1 MKLVVNYIKH
11 VRVFLNGEI
20 IEPTKKKEKQ
30 VCYEIPHDAY
40 PISVDIVHYEEP
52 WELLAY
58 SQPTCWQAIR
68 NCLKEGFEHP
78 YCCLQIVSAG
88 PFPRRMDFEVRERC
102 VKSGFLTYKSYY
114 FSLTNVQ
121 VPDELDIEQTYFSSE
136 KEERL
141 ALIIPIIKWLVVL
154 ALLLWF
160 DVSWAIEILHH
171 ADSAETF
178 TNLLS
183 PIHLY
188 GTIPILTLSVFSV
201 FALDI
206 RGIIMQRN
214 QQHANRFL

>member
-30 VCYEIPHDAY
+30 VWYELPHDAY
-40 PISVDIVHYEEP
+40 PITVDIVHYEEP

-102 VKSGFLTYKSYY
+102 VKSGFLTCKSYY

-121 VPDELDIEQTYFSSE
+121 VPDELDIEQTYFRFISRKNQIQGYHSCTTSFSLSF
-136 KEERL
+136 RCYCQSYL
-141 ALIIPIIKWLVVL
+141 AKPISQICSNLWVL
-154 ALLLWF
+154 QQLLNKRCQ
-160 DVSWAIEILHH
+160 IL
-171 ADSAETF
+171 
-178 TNLLS
+178 L
-183 PIHLY
+183 
-188 GTIPILTLSVFSV
+188 
-201 FALDI
+201 
-206 RGIIMQRN
+206 Q
-214 QQHANRFL
+214 